1 MHCVSTG
8 FMLIC
13 RDNACLFSAFVF
25 RWTPP
30 QRWSPTFNKKPSQVQ
45 LGKEFKFKKC
55 CYSTYPVRDKI
66 FVTMLSLVSFYS
78 VGIKYISA
86 FFIYNPYGIS
96 TVKGYFC
103 YKYIIP
109 TE

>member
-45 LGKEFKFKKC
+45 LGKERNKLIVNYKLLIIF
-55 CYSTYPVRDKI
+55 SIDKQPN
-66 FVTMLSLVSFYS
+66 
-78 VGIKYISA
+78 
-86 FFIYNPYGIS
+86 NPI
-96 TVKGYFC
+96 T
-103 YKYIIP
+103 
-109 TE
+109 